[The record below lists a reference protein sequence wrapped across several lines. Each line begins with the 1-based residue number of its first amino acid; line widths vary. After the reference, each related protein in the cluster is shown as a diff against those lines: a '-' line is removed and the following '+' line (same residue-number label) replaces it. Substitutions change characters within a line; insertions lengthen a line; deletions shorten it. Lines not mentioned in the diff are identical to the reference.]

1 MTQGT
6 TDAPVDAR
14 ERVPAR
20 GGTDPKVWLLA
31 TAGALAVL
39 VANVGGIAAGDDGV
53 GYRAI
58 ADSLLRG
65 DGLGYFLER
74 PLTVWPPLW
83 PALMAGIAKVTPLDP
98 LGAAVLLNAVTTFVA
113 VLVAHRLLARCV
125 RDPRLV
131 LLGTAVVALGGSTV
145 GFGHLL
151 MTDFAFAVVVM
162 CWLLA
167 LMNFRESGRLSWLL
181 GAAALVWLGF
191 GLRYVAVVLVATGGL
206 WLLLDGGRATGADA
220 PHRRFVLRLRDGVAY
235 GAVAV
240 VVPVLWMLRN
250 RAEDGTLL
258 GPRYASARGPVDNA
272 FDILATLGRFL
283 LPGVGNG
290 FTKVWAAVALVALV
304 AALVLAL
311 KVLAARAAAGTG
323 GVVAQSWRVLGGQ
336 SGLLLLAAGLY
347 LLYMLYIRSTT
358 ALNQLDLRLL
368 NPAYLPLLVLGL
380 VLVDR
385 TAEVPP
391 QGESPWWRGSYA
403 AALVWGAANVLA
415 GLVAV
420 ALFATG
426 NPYFTGNYESDTFDR
441 VRANAALDRIPA
453 DCRVVSNLP
462 NALYP
467 ELEARWSPRRT
478 GLESDEGVDDL
489 EELLPTLAA
498 RRTCLVWVDEEP
510 RYGHLWSLQQLRDRV
525 DLQQVARDGDV
536 TVYVMAPRT

>member
-1 MTQGT
+1 M
-6 TDAPVDAR
+6 DAGGR
-14 ERVPAR
+14 EAAED
-20 GGTDPKVWLLA
+20 GTDPRVWLLA

-39 VANVGGIAAGDDGV
+39 VANIGGIAAGDDGV

-98 LGAAVLLNAVTTFVA
+98 MGAAVLLNTVTTFVA
-113 VLVAHRLLARCV
+113 VLVAHRLLRRCV
-125 RDPRLV
+125 RDGRLV

-151 MTDFAFAVVVM
+151 MTDFAFGVVVM

-167 LMNFRESGRLSWLL
+167 LMNFRESGRTSWLL
-181 GAAALVWLGF
+181 GAATLVWLGF
-191 GLRYVAVVLVATGGL
+191 GLRYVAIVLVGTGGL
-206 WLLLDGGRATGADA
+206 WLLLDGGRGDAAT
-220 PHRRFVLRLRDGVAY
+220 RRFALRLRDGVAY

-240 VVPVLWMLRN
+240 AVPVLWMLRN

-272 FDILATLGRFL
+272 FDILATMGRFL

-290 FTKVWAAVALVALV
+290 FTKVWAAVGLVVLV
-304 AALVLAL
+304 AAAFLAHR
-311 KVLAARAAAGTG
+311 VLAARAAAGDG
-323 GVVAQSWRVLGGQ
+323 GTLAQSWRLLGGQ

-385 TAEVPP
+385 TEELPP
-391 QGESPWWRGSYA
+391 PGRNPWWRRSYVA
-403 AALVWGAANVLA
+403 AMVWGGANVAA

-420 ALFATG
+420 VLFATG

-441 VRANAALDRIPA
+441 VRADAALDRIPS

-467 ELEARWSPRRT
+467 EVEAQWSPRRT
-478 GLESDEGVDDL
+478 GLESDERTDDL
-489 EELLPTLAA
+489 ERLLPTLGA
-498 RRTCLVWVDEEP
+498 RPTCLVWVDEEP
-510 RYGHLWSLQQLRDRV
+510 TYGHLWTLQQLREKV
-525 DLQQVARDGDV
+525 DLRQVAADGDV
-536 TVYVMAPRT
+536 TVYVMAPRS